1 MRRKKREKE
10 REKKRAPDLMLP
22 ESHHCWFR
30 VDKLLSSFVKPLHMY
45 TPTIYIHV
53 QGSIALSLI
62 SVPFPLL
69 TPASLNPFLLQKWSV
84 CLGPILKDTL
94 SFLYNST
101 NLIQGK
107 LQLSWGEAQQIET
120 TRFSPLAVLQQVMT
134 HTGKHIGDLSRTSEK
149 SLRLS
154 PTSISRLA
162 QTTAAASDW

>member
-1 MRRKKREKE
+1 
-10 REKKRAPDLMLP
+10 MLP

-134 HTGKHIGDLSRTSEK
+134 HTGKHIGDLSCTSEK